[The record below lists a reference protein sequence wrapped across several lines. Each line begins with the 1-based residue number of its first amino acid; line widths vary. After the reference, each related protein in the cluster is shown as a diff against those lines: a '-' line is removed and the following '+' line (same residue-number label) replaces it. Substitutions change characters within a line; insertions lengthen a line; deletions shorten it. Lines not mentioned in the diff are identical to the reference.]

1 MRPRRFF
8 VALLSAVLLAEVPVE
23 QPSCAQQNPAAARPT
38 KPDARKARHAYQKGL
53 RAEQAGDWAAAF
65 EAYSEAV
72 SYAPGDTQALYRREA
87 ARFQMVEQH
96 TDRAER
102 EALAGRPEQAR
113 EQLRAALEMDP
124 GYSVARERLAQLES
138 VASPLTEQVPSSP
151 ANPLLIRPQSGT
163 RDFDSRGDVRSAYQA
178 VASAFGL
185 AAAFDSDLAA
195 RTIRFRVR
203 GVDFRTAMSL
213 LSQQTHTFWRALDQR
228 TFFVAENTPQKR
240 SQYAPV
246 EVRSILLPSSLTPDR
261 MTETL
266 RLVREIAGAA
276 HTELDPRSR
285 TLTLR
290 DTPETVALAEA
301 LVQEVEQFPGELM
314 LEIELLEVDQNT
326 ARRLGI
332 TPPSSLRVF
341 TLSPQDV
348 REARQ
353 STQGLLAVIQRL
365 FGLPTTLS
373 GLNPA
378 QGAAGGPLGLGS
390 LVPPLVAF
398 GGGRTVFFSPLPG
411 AAADFSQTFSLVRSG
426 RRMLL
431 RALDGQPATFFIGER
446 FPVALALL
454 GSSFLPSQFVPS
466 TNQPIFPRTDF
477 TTGNMPVAVIA
488 ADFNGDGRFDLAVA
502 DKGANTVSVLLGK
515 GDGTFPTRNDFAT
528 GTSPVAV
535 AIGDFNGDGKMDLA
549 VVNRDANSVSI
560 LLGNGDGTFNPK
572 TDFTTD
578 TSPVAIAVGDFNG
591 DGKLDLAVVNQGSNT
606 VSIRLGKGDG
616 TFGTKTDFP
625 TGTSPAAIAVADFN
639 ADGKPDLAVTN
650 RGDDTVSI
658 FLGKGD
664 GTFGAKTD
672 FPTGTSPAGVAVGDF
687 NSDRKPDLAVA
698 NRDANTVSLLLGKG
712 DGTFNPK
719 NDFSTGNN
727 PVSLAAADLN
737 GDSRADLAISNQGS
751 NTVSVLLGNGD
762 GTFGFRLD
770 LVTGTGPT
778 GIAVIDLNGDGRPDL
793 ALADQTANTITVI
806 LNSGASFLATSG
818 STNPQTA
825 YPGAEYEDIGLKVRA
840 TPRLHVDDEVTLHL
854 QFEIRSLAGTSVN
867 GIPVISNRTLE
878 QTVRLRENETT
889 LLSGILEQDETRAIT
904 GLPGFARVTGT
915 GHLAGRRDAQK
926 SATELLFLITPRQ
939 LRVAPRAGG
948 SIYAGR
954 GEVSPAG
961 QRPPTVQ

>member
-8 VALLSAVLLAEVPVE
+8 VALLSAVLLAEAPVE
-23 QPSCAQQNPAAARPT
+23 QPSCAQPNPDAARIT
-38 KPDARKARHAYQKGL
+38 KPDARKARQFYQKGL
-53 RAEQAGDWAAAF
+53 SAEQAGDWGAAF

-72 SYAPGDTQALYRREA
+72 SYAPGDTQALYRREE
-87 ARFQMVEQH
+87 ARFQLVRQH

-102 EALAGRPEQAR
+102 EVLAGRLVEAR
-113 EQLRAALEMDP
+113 EQLRAALEVDP

-138 VASPLTEQVPSSP
+138 VASSPVEQASSSP
-151 ANPLLIRPQSGT
+151 ANPLPIRPQSGT
-163 RDFDSRGDVRSAYQA
+163 RDFDSRGDVRSAYEA
-178 VASAFGL
+178 VANAFGL

-213 LSQQTHTFWRALDQR
+213 LSQQTHTFWLALDQH

-246 EVRSILLPSSLTPDR
+246 VVRTILLPNSLTPDR

-276 HTELDPRSR
+276 HTELDMRSR

-290 DTPETVALAEA
+290 DSPETVALAEA
-301 LVQEVEQFPGELM
+301 IVQEVEQFPGELM
-314 LEIELLEVDQNT
+314 LEIELLEVDQQT

-332 TPPSSLRVF
+332 TPPSNERVF

-353 STQGLLAVIQRL
+353 STQGLLAVIRRL
-365 FGLPTTLS
+365 FGLPTTVA

-398 GGGRTVFFSPLPG
+398 GGGRTVFFSPLYG

-477 TTGNMPVAVIA
+477 LTGKMPVAVIA

-502 DKGANTVSVLLGK
+502 DQGANTVSVLLGK
-515 GDGTFPTRNDFAT
+515 GDGTFLTRNDFAT

-535 AIGDFNGDGKMDLA
+535 ASGDFNGDGKMDLA

-560 LLGNGDGTFNPK
+560 LLGNSDGTFNTK
-572 TDFTTD
+572 TDFSTGS
-578 TSPVAIAVGDFNG
+578 SPVAIAVGDFNA
-591 DGKLDLAVVNQGSNT
+591 DGKLDLAVVNRGSNT
-606 VSIRLGKGDG
+606 VSILLGKGDG

-625 TGTSPAAIAVADFN
+625 TGRSPAAIAVADFN

-650 RGDDTVSI
+650 QDDNTVSI
-658 FLGKGD
+658 LLGKGD
-664 GTFGAKTD
+664 GTFGARTD
-672 FPTGTSPAGVAVGDF
+672 FPTGSGPAGIAVADLNG
-687 NSDRKPDLAVA
+687 DRKPDLAVVHPG
-698 NRDANTVSLLLGKG
+698 ANTVSILLGKG
-712 DGTFNPK
+712 DGTFNAK
-719 NDFSTGNN
+719 NDFGTGNN
-727 PVSLAAADLN
+727 PVSLVAADLN
-737 GDSRADLAISNQGS
+737 GDSFADLAISNQGS
-751 NTVSVLLGNGD
+751 NTVSVLLGKGD
-762 GTFGFRLD
+762 GTFSFRFD
-770 LVTGTGPT
+770 LVTGTSPA
-778 GIAVIDLNGDGRPDL
+778 GIVAIDLNGDGRPDVV
-793 ALADQTANTITVI
+793 LADQTADTITVI
-806 LNSGASFLATSG
+806 LNSGASFLASG
-818 STNPQTA
+818 GTPQIA
-825 YPGAEYEDIGLKVRA
+825 YPGAGYEDLGLKVRA
-840 TPRLHVDDEVTLHL
+840 TPRLHIGDEVTLRL

-878 QTVRLRENETT
+878 QTVRLHENETT

-904 GLPGFARVTGT
+904 GLPGFARATAA
-915 GHLAGRRDAQK
+915 GHLAGRRDTQK
-926 SATELLFLITPRQ
+926 NATELLFLITPRQ
-939 LRVAPRAGG
+939 LRLAPRADRL
-948 SIYAGR
+948 IYAGR
-954 GEVSPAG
+954 GEVSPTS
-961 QRPPTVQ
+961 QRTPVVQ